1 MRGKKG
7 KLDSIGLCLSGGGF
21 RASLFHLGV
30 LRYLAESKQLSNV
43 KVISSVSGGSVI
55 GAFLAIKWKTLKEK
69 HFSKDTFLKE
79 IYEPFVKKVT
89 TGNLRNRWFLLCV
102 LTAPRL
108 INPRFT
114 WINLWSGFFDRWF
127 YGGKGIKI
135 NELSD
140 ELELVIN
147 ATELK
152 FGKAYRFAPSFYG
165 SDDEGDG
172 EGYKEININKTF
184 QLSYA
189 VTASAAHLP
198 LNMNIGNREGRWF
211 IDGGAFDNTGLDWIL
226 DWEDKDRPKT
236 ATKPDFLIVCEA
248 SKELPEWSWGW
259 RRFIPLYRIL
269 PILSRWRAIQYEQTR
284 RTRKDWFIDRIRKH
298 EEDKNKK
305 EKNKNKK
312 EDGIIISIDVVANEL
327 KEAEKRDDCKS
338 LFEYTLPEILVKGDD
353 KEGFKK
359 EKFKGVEDIRTDLDN
374 FLCEEAKLL
383 TYHGYSLTHVYLT
396 TFHENTKV
404 KGRPLIVHEPE
415 WRIEFTEEE
424 VKKYLRALKECDKHF
439 TFKRKFF

>member
-1 MRGKKG
+1 MKGKKD
-7 KLDSIGLCLSGGGF
+7 KLDSIGLCFSGGGF

-30 LRYLAESKQLSNV
+30 LRYLAESKQLANV

-55 GAFLAIKWKTLKEK
+55 GAFLATKWRTLKEK
-69 HFSKDTFLKE
+69 HFSKEAFDKE
-79 IYEPFVKKVT
+79 IYKPFFKKVT

-102 LTAPRL
+102 LTAPYL
-108 INPRFT
+108 LNPRFT

-127 YGGKGIKI
+127 YGRKGMKI

-147 ATELK
+147 AAELK
-152 FGKAYRFAPSFYG
+152 FGKAYRFAPFFYG
-165 SDDEGDG
+165 SDDEG
-172 EGYKEININKTF
+172 YNEIKTNKTV

-198 LNMNIGNREGRWF
+198 LNLNFGEPGGRWF
-211 IDGGAFDNTGLDWIL
+211 IDGGSFDNTGLDWFL
-226 DWEDKDRPKT
+226 DWEDKYRPKT

-305 EKNKNKK
+305 EKNKK
-312 EDGIIISIDVVANEL
+312 EEGIIISIDVVAKKL
-327 KEAEKRDDCKS
+327 KEAKDRKT
-338 LFEYTLPEILVKGDD
+338 LIEYTLPKKLVKGTNDNP
-353 KEGFKK
+353 
-359 EKFKGVEDIRTDLDN
+359 GVEDIRTDFDN
-374 FLCEEAKLL
+374 FLNREANLL
-383 TYHGYSLTHVYLT
+383 TYHGYSLIHVYLS
-396 TFHENTKV
+396 TFHENAKV

-415 WRIEFTEEE
+415 WRIKFTEGE
-424 VKKYLRALKECDKHF
+424 VKKYFQALNKCNKHL
-439 TFKRKFF
+439 TLKRKCL